1 MADRPITLDEAAQ
14 IRDWL
19 LAAEEMPKTAPE
31 PVGPGLAIVV
41 LASSLATVSIIALW
55 IFG

>member
-1 MADRPITLDEAAQ
+1 MAGRPITLDDAAK

-41 LASSLATVSIIALW
+41 VASALVTLSIIALW